1 MSANQINYDDVKNYV
16 IGALNRT
23 DPRVDTNIN
32 TFIML
37 GQRTICRE
45 LNIVGFQ
52 KFMDGFFIP
61 GQQFI
66 EKPFDWLVT
75 FSFGTYFNNP
85 YQTEF
90 NNYQRLKKR
99 IWTYCSQFDQD
110 NTSEGVPQQY
120 SDMEY
125 SQWRFVPTPDQA
137 YPYTIGY
144 YQIPDLLSDS
154 NQQNFL
160 TRYNPDAVMNAAVME
175 ANFFLQNYN
184 EADIW
189 KKRFNESMDSMKRQD
204 NRLVG
209 DIGDYFLIRNE
220 VEK

>member
-1 MSANQINYDDVKNYV
+1 MSSNQINYNDVTNYV

-23 DPRVDTNIN
+23 DPRVDSNIN

-45 LNIVGFQ
+45 LNILGFQ
-52 KFMDGFFIP
+52 KFENGFFTP
-61 GQQFI
+61 TSQVI
-66 EKPFDWLVT
+66 EKPFDWLIT
-75 FSFGTYFNNP
+75 FSFGTYYNKP

-99 IWTYCSQFDQD
+99 IWTYCSQFNQN
-110 NTSEGVPQQY
+110 NTELGVPVQY

-125 SQWRFVPTPDQA
+125 NQWRFVPAPDQA

-144 YQIPDLLSDS
+144 YQIPDLLSES

-160 TRYNPDAVMNAAVME
+160 TRFNPDAVMNAAVME
-175 ANFFLQNYN
+175 ANYFLQNYG
-184 EADIW
+184 EAEKW
-189 KKRFNESMDSMKRQD
+189 EARFMKSMDSMKRQD
-204 NRLVG
+204 NRLLG
-209 DIGDYFLIRNE
+209 DIGDYFLMRDE